1 MKHVQLISEDDVQK
15 YLSTMAEIRYRLS
28 NICRILNTNPIDTVS
43 FESVLLQLRKSLE
56 LIAFSSLVSN
66 KEGYI
71 SVRGS
76 VEKDWHAVR
85 ILKAVEI
92 VNSDFYPVPVNP
104 SNNSKLPSLT
114 GGFLTK
120 LEFMEWY
127 DLCGNYMHAK
137 NPFIEEK
144 SKSDVLELLPGLIT
158 KLELLLQEHL
168 INLSGTEDK
177 IWISVPFTKINDPIT
192 VRFLHYLREET

>member
-1 MKHVQLISEDDVQK
+1 M
-15 YLSTMAEIRYRLS
+15 
-28 NICRILNTNPIDTVS
+28 
-43 FESVLLQLRKSLE
+43 
-56 LIAFSSLVSN
+56 
-66 KEGYI
+66 
-71 SVRGS
+71 
-76 VEKDWHAVR
+76 
-85 ILKAVEI
+85 
-92 VNSDFYPVPVNP
+92 NSDFYPVPVNP

-177 IWISVPFTKINDPIT
+177 IWISVPFTKIEFSG
-192 VRFLHYLREET
+192 VRI